1 MEVGVPAMLPAA
13 VITEAQI
20 SAAIKA
26 SNETDFK
33 NAIRAARDLVEP
45 CPGIISAELLNV
57 AAGNPD
63 RRFLRALLFLLPSNG
78 RECLRQKVICT
89 VPHPLTRVLTTPLH
103 TAARKGH
110 YNNVLLLMEA
120 GASNLLYEILD
131 PGAPQQLHQYTRRQA
146 GRVATDAQVYNQTVN
161 AALFRRLRRRIL
173 AIQQVESWTTS
184 DIAEMV
190 HRLVQE

>member
-1 MEVGVPAMLPAA
+1 
-13 VITEAQI
+13 
-20 SAAIKA
+20 
-26 SNETDFK
+26 
-33 NAIRAARDLVEP
+33 
-45 CPGIISAELLNV
+45 
-57 AAGNPD
+57 
-63 RRFLRALLFLLPSNG
+63 
-78 RECLRQKVICT
+78 
-89 VPHPLTRVLTTPLH
+89 
-103 TAARKGH
+103 
-110 YNNVLLLMEA
+110 MEA